1 MAIYK
6 LYRVAYEIR
15 QPRQEQYTY
24 VVSERVMAQN
34 KREAVRE
41 GLNNPVILSHLL
53 KHFTKIEA
61 FEVEAYDKSDE

>member
-6 LYRVAYEIR
+6 LYRVAYEIK
-15 QPRQEQYTY
+15 QPRQEHYTF
-24 VVSERVMAQN
+24 VVSERVLAQN
-34 KREAVRE
+34 RQQAVRE

-61 FEVEAYDKSDE
+61 FEVEEIGI